1 MKKICTALCLIA
13 MLLLGMLPCY
23 ADSVGI
29 TLETLVD
36 YDNEKLTVSG
46 ITPAA
51 YGQKISVVV
60 YKPETPIDQLAD
72 VDNLENPEE
81 GLPLKALAQIVRMED
96 VFASYH
102 GDYRL
107 TLPMSEAEAGFYVV
121 SVSGNGTL
129 SSVSKASAMIYF
141 ETQKYINE
149 ITIPA
154 INRAD
159 QTEIDSLI
167 RQKELLFGLKI
178 DEDYEANYQT
188 ICKLFTN
195 IRDTDYQGNYT
206 QMSQIQ
212 NTISAI
218 SVIRK
223 LATAASAVTVKD
235 ICLANADLFGLNL
248 ADSDYVKYENEVYDL
263 MLGIIKETSPT
274 SMKSV
279 AKAFRQSI
287 GLAVINHTKASG
299 MTACIM
305 KYASDLD
312 LSVTDYQKACDTY
325 GAGEI
330 NKAFIE
336 QNFTYPKE
344 VTAALN
350 ERLKNPP
357 HKGGTS
363 GSSGSSGSGR
373 GGRNVEVSGSPGNTA
388 STESSLSNAKF
399 HDVPKNHWSFTA
411 VQSLAEMGVLS
422 GVEPGTFAPEES
434 VSREQFIKMII
445 LALKLQETEA
455 QSDFTDVTSERWSA
469 AYIAVAAQKGIA
481 AGYEDGSFAPAAS
494 VTRQDAA
501 VMLRRACTVKKIALE
516 QGEVHVSDGNDI
528 SDYALE
534 SVNALFGSGI
544 ISGFEDGSFRPFGTL
559 TRAQAA
565 KMIYELILR

>member
-13 MLLLGMLPCY
+13 MLLLGMVPCY

-29 TLETLVD
+29 NLETLVD
-36 YDNEKLTVSG
+36 YDNERLTVSG
-46 ITPAA
+46 VTPAT

-60 YKPETPIDQLAD
+60 YKPETPIEQLAD
-72 VDNLENPEE
+72 VNNLENPEE
-81 GLPLKALAQIVRMED
+81 ELPLEALSQIVRMDD
-96 VFASYH
+96 VLAAYN
-102 GDYRL
+102 GDYRVSI
-107 TLPMSEAEAGFYVV
+107 PMSEAEPGFYVV

-141 ETQKYINE
+141 ETQEHINE

-154 INRAD
+154 INCAN
-159 QTEIDSLI
+159 QAEMDSLI

-178 DEDYEANYQT
+178 DEDYEENYQT
-188 ICKLFTN
+188 ICNLFAN
-195 IRDTDYQGNYT
+195 IRDVDYQGNYT
-206 QMSQIQ
+206 QMSQVQ
-212 NTISAI
+212 DTFSAI
-218 SVIRK
+218 AVIRK
-223 LATAASAVTVKD
+223 LTAAESTATLKD
-235 ICLANADLFGLNL
+235 ICLKNVDLFGLNL
-248 ADSDYVKYENEVYDL
+248 ADSDYIKYEDEVYDL
-263 MLGIIKETSPT
+263 MLGIIKETPTT

-287 GLAVINHTKASG
+287 GLAVINHAKASD

-312 LSVTDYQKACDTY
+312 LSVTDYQNACDTY
-325 GAGEI
+325 GTGEI

-336 QNFTYPKE
+336 RNFTYPKE

-357 HKGGTS
+357 NKGETS
-363 GSSGSSGSGR
+363 GISGSSGSGR
-373 GGRNVEVSGSPGNTA
+373 GGRDIAVSGSLVNTA
-388 STESSLSNAKF
+388 PKESSLSNAKF

-455 QSDFTDVTSERWSA
+455 QADFTDVISERWSA

-481 AGYEDGSFAPAAS
+481 TGYEDGSFAPAAS
-494 VTRQDAA
+494 ITRQDAA
-501 VMLRRACTVKKIALE
+501 VMLRRACTVKKVVLE
-516 QGEVHVSDGNDI
+516 QGEVHVIDENDI
-528 SDYALE
+528 SGYALE
-534 SVNALFGSGI
+534 SVNALSGSGI